1 LKVWIEE
8 GIQQSDGIHTPARVP
23 PFSNGARIM
32 PWNTGEDVGGYT
44 YGAHVIKFSGLSDI
58 SDLRRRNHV
67 VHELGHA
74 FKWLLYNKTGID
86 VYTELGNWRTNHPN
100 YPDRPTFTGSGV
112 GGYYGFASAQNVFTW
127 QQSLSGDDNEEF
139 ADQFLGWTFNR
150 WERSPDGQ
158 FRSDM
163 MASNMPLWVNQAAGQ

>member
-100 YPDRPTFTGSGV
+100 CPDRPTSQGLEWEDIMVLPAHRMYSPGSNPFQATITKNSQINSWDGHSI
-112 GGYYGFASAQNVFTW
+112 GGKDLQ
-127 QQSLSGDDNEEF
+127 
-139 ADQFLGWTFNR
+139 
-150 WERSPDGQ
+150 
-158 FRSDM
+158 M
-163 MASNMPLWVNQAAGQ
+163 VNFVLI